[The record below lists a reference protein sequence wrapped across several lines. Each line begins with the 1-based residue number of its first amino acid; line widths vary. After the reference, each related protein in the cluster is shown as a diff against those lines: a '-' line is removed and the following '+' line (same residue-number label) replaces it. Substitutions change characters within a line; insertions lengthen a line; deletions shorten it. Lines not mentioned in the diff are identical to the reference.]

1 MEKTIIEA
9 QKREVIGKK
18 VKVLRRE
25 GKLPA
30 VIYGHGVEPTPIV
43 LDFRASSRTLAK
55 AEAST
60 LITIQLGGEEY
71 TTLVRE
77 KQWDYIRR
85 ELLHVDFQAVSMT
98 EMIAAQVRIEF
109 VGEAPAVGAGAVI
122 VTGLNELSIEALP
135 MDLPESIDVD
145 MSVLENIG
153 DGIFVRDIVVGD
165 KMTILDDPDAMIIVA
180 SAPMAE
186 EVEEVDALDEMLE
199 GEEGEVAEG
208 EEAAD
213 EGGDE

>member
-9 QKREVIGKK
+9 QKRDVIGKK
-18 VKVLRRE
+18 VKALRRE

-43 LDFRASSRTLAK
+43 LDFRRSSRTLAQ

-60 LITIQLGGEEY
+60 LITIQLEGSEY

-98 EMIAAQVRIEF
+98 ETIAAAVRFEF
-109 VGEAPAVGAGAVI
+109 VGEAPAPGAVI
-122 VTGLNELSIEALP
+122 VTNLNEIQIEALP
-135 MDLPESIDVD
+135 MDLPESIEVD
-145 MSVLENIG
+145 LSVLENIG
-153 DGIFVRDIVVGD
+153 DGVFVRDIVVDD
-165 KMTILDDPDAMIIVA
+165 KLTILDDPDAMIVGA
-180 SAPMAE
+180 SAPAAAISE
-186 EVEEVDALDEMLE
+186 EADMEELLE
-199 GEEGEVAEG
+199 GEEGAEEEG
-208 EEAAD
+208 VEEAAD
-213 EGGDE
+213 EGGEE

>member
-1 MEKTIIEA
+1 MMEKTIIKAET
-9 QKREVIGKK
+9 REVIGKK

-30 VIYGHGVEPTPIV
+30 VIYGYGVKETPIV
-43 LDFRASSRTLAK
+43 LNFKASSRKLAA

-60 LITIQLGGEEY
+60 LITIDLDGKEH

-98 EMIAAQVRIEF
+98 ELIVSQVRIEF
-109 VGEAPAVGAGAVI
+109 VGEASATGAVI
-122 VTGLNELSIEALP
+122 VTGLNELSVEALP
-135 MDLPESIDVD
+135 MDLPESIEVD
-145 MSVLENIG
+145 ISSLENIG

-165 KMTILDDPDAMIIVA
+165 KITILDDQDAMVIVA
-180 SAPMAE
+180 SAMAAAEPVAGDMAE
-186 EVEEVDALDEMLE
+186 LLE
-199 GEEGEVAEG
+199 GEEGEEAVEED
-208 EEAAD
+208 EEA
-213 EGGDE
+213 

>member
-1 MEKTIIEA
+1 MEKTIINAE
-9 QKREVIGKK
+9 KRDVIGKK

-30 VIYGHGVEPTPIV
+30 VIYGYGVEPTPIV

-60 LITIQLGGEEY
+60 LITIALEGEEY

-98 EMIAAQVRIEF
+98 ETIAAQVRLEF
-109 VGEAPAVGAGAVI
+109 VGEPSASGAVI
-122 VTGLNELSIEALP
+122 VTNMTEIEIEALP
-135 MDLPESIDVD
+135 MDLPESLDVD
-145 MSVLENIG
+145 LSVLKNIG
-153 DGIFVRDIVVGD
+153 DSIYVRDIVVSD
-165 KMTILDDPDAMIIVA
+165 KLTILDDLDAMIVAA
-180 SAPMAE
+180 SAPAAEAPVEGDMAE
-186 EVEEVDALDEMLE
+186 LLE
-199 GEEGEVAEG
+199 GEEEDEDV
-208 EEAAD
+208 EE
-213 EGGDE
+213 EE

>member
-1 MEKTIIEA
+1 MMEKTIIKAET
-9 QKREVIGKK
+9 REVIGKK

-30 VIYGHGVEPTPIV
+30 VIYGYGVKETPIV
-43 LDFRASSRTLAK
+43 LNFKASSRKLAA

-60 LITIQLGGEEY
+60 LITIDLDGKEH

-98 EMIAAQVRIEF
+98 ELIVSQVRIEF
-109 VGEAPAVGAGAVI
+109 VGEASATGAVI
-122 VTGLNELSIEALP
+122 VTGLNELSVEALP
-135 MDLPESIDVD
+135 MDLPESIEVD
-145 MSVLENIG
+145 ISSLENIG

-165 KMTILDDPDAMIIVA
+165 KITILDDQDAMVIVA
-180 SAPMAE
+180 SAMAAAEPVAGDMAE
-186 EVEEVDALDEMLE
+186 LL
-199 GEEGEVAEG
+199 EG
-208 EEAAD
+208 EEAAEED
-213 EGGDE
+213 EEA

>member
-1 MEKTIIEA
+1 MMEKTIIKAET
-9 QKREVIGKK
+9 REVIGKK

-30 VIYGHGVEPTPIV
+30 VIYGYGVKETPIV
-43 LDFRASSRTLAK
+43 LNFKASSRKLAA

-60 LITIQLGGEEY
+60 LITIDLDGKEH

-98 EMIAAQVRIEF
+98 ELIVSQVRIEF
-109 VGEAPAVGAGAVI
+109 VGEASATGAVI
-122 VTGLNELSIEALP
+122 VTGLNELSVEALP
-135 MDLPESIDVD
+135 MDLPESIEVD
-145 MSVLENIG
+145 ISSLENIG

-165 KMTILDDPDAMIIVA
+165 KITILDDQDAMVIVA
-180 SAPMAE
+180 SAMAAAEPVAGDMAE
-186 EVEEVDALDEMLE
+186 LLE
-199 GEEGEVAEG
+199 GEEAVEED
-208 EEAAD
+208 EEA
-213 EGGDE
+213 